1 MDTNYYTSYLRA
13 YLTEVG
19 DVRKDDDDFIES
31 RADASSE
38 EFEERRR
45 DGMNVFDAQECAMN
59 VLLEG
64 VECV

>member
-31 RADASSE
+31 RADDASE
-38 EFEERRR
+38 EYEVQLRA
-45 DGMNVFDAQECAMN
+45 GAPPACAQELAMEI
-59 VLLEG
+59 LMEG
-64 VECV
+64 LG